1 MIESAKD
8 SRHFFLR
15 VLLLWS
21 VRFRTGSP
29 PEQGSCMAA
38 SRSTREIAPVPIE
51 IPARLRKVCFA
62 LCAMNLTLCLMAYLA
77 RVWIYDRNGLGIP
90 TDFIGLSAAGRLA
103 LDGLAAQASDWEI
116 LKRIAVA
123 QLGQDFAGI
132 ITWHYPPPFLFVAS
146 LLALLPYSL
155 A

>member
-51 IPARLRKVCFA
+51 IPAWLRKVCFA
-62 LCAMNLTLCLMAYLA
+62 LCAMNLTLCLIAYLA
-77 RVWIYDRNGLGIP
+77 GVWIYDRPGLGFAP
-90 TDFIGLSAAGRLA
+90 VFCGLAAAGRLA
-103 LDGLAAQASDWEI
+103 LEGFAARASDWEI

-123 QLGQDFAGI
+123 QLGQVFAGNFP
-132 ITWHYPPPFLFVAS
+132 WLSPPPFLFVAS
-146 LLALLPYSL
+146 L
-155 A
+155 